1 MSASHPSPDSG
12 WQTLL
17 AALPTNSCHQGLTY
31 FANEPLSIDDAPAIY
46 PLHHYGLI
54 DISGPDASKFLQG
67 QLTADVDALTAGN
80 STLSAHCD
88 PKGRMHSSFTLHCVA
103 DDHYLLHMPLT
114 VIPIALAALNKYAV
128 FSKATLVDLSEDYA
142 AFASSKLSDQQQL
155 LVTNKDSFTLCA
167 NISGEDSADNKVVN
181 NIGLIHWIKRTAAN
195 ELVQQINN
203 ASNPPL
209 WRGAAQWEYRLIDAG
224 IGFVQLQTVGE
235 FIPQMLNF
243 DYLNGIS
250 FTKGCYTGQ
259 EIIARLKYRGQVK
272 RRCYG
277 IEIDSD
283 INIMPGCE
291 LLDNQGKSV
300 GNIVSSVAN
309 PASASATIASSDS
322 SLQRG
327 HMAGLAVLKVASIN
341 EHTQLTL
348 KDDQPASVTIKV
360 KPLPYA
366 INNSDA
372 AN

>member
-1 MSASHPSPDSG
+1 MSASHASPDSW
-12 WQTLL
+12 WQVLL
-17 AALPTNSCHQGLTY
+17 STLPTNSCHQALTY
-31 FANEPLSIDDAPAIY
+31 FANESLSIDDAPAIY

-88 PKGRMHSSFTLHCVA
+88 PKGRMHSSFTLHCVT
-103 DDHYLLHMPLT
+103 DDHYLLHMPLA

-142 AFASSKLSDQQQL
+142 AFASSKLNDQQQL
-155 LVTNKDSFTLCA
+155 LITDDDSFTLCA
-167 NISGEDSADNKVVN
+167 NIISEESTHKEAIN
-181 NIGLIHWIKRTAAN
+181 NIGLIHWVKRTAAN
-195 ELVQQINN
+195 KFVQQINS
-203 ASNPPL
+203 ASNPPH

-277 IEIDSD
+277 IEINSD
-283 INIMPGCE
+283 VNILPGAE
-291 LLDNQGKSV
+291 LLNEQGKSL

-309 PASASATIASSDS
+309 PASAQDADS
-322 SLQRG
+322 NLQSG
-327 HMAGLAVLKVASIN
+327 HMAGLAVLKVASIS
-341 EHTQLTL
+341 EQTQLTL
-348 KDDQPASVTIKV
+348 KDDPQASVRIEV
-360 KPLPYA
+360 KALPYA